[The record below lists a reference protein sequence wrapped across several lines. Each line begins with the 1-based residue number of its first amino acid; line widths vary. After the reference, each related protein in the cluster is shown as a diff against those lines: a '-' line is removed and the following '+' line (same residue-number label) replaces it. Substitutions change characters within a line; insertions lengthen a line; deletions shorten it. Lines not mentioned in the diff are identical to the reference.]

1 MPSFRT
7 LASLALVITSLVG
20 CKPAE
25 EQPPAPIA
33 AEDAAEA
40 FARQICNG
48 IFTCTC
54 SNAPNYASIEV
65 CVDELSADFQT
76 QIQERLDQGADWNAE
91 CAGQLVAA
99 WSQWECLGPAAAQAQ
114 AFYDRRLCPVLKGSI
129 PAGGNCVLSTLG
141 DDCAPGLQCM
151 SGTCV
156 ATTVPVP
163 VGLTCNYDWQEL
175 PCEEGSYCGY
185 DTNTGERVCK
195 RHPVAG
201 DVCTWDEGYLCGPG
215 SLGLVCNYETMTCEP
230 LPGVGEACFDGFYC
244 GVGSYCDGGKD
255 FTCQARFD
263 IGDSCGA
270 DAVCP
275 ADSSCVGNVCEADPA
290 AVCGL
295 LYLGF

>member
-1 MPSFRT
+1 PPCYPRRMPSFRT
-7 LASLALVITSLVG
+7 LASLALAITSLVG

-48 IFTCTC
+48 IFPCTC

-129 PAGGNCVLSTLG
+129 PAGGNCV
-141 DDCAPGLQCM
+141 
-151 SGTCV
+151 
-156 ATTVPVP
+156 
-163 VGLTCNYDWQEL
+163 
-175 PCEEGSYCGY
+175 
-185 DTNTGERVCK
+185 
-195 RHPVAG
+195 
-201 DVCTWDEGYLCGPG
+201 
-215 SLGLVCNYETMTCEP
+215 
-230 LPGVGEACFDGFYC
+230 
-244 GVGSYCDGGKD
+244 
-255 FTCQARFD
+255 
-263 IGDSCGA
+263 
-270 DAVCP
+270 
-275 ADSSCVGNVCEADPA
+275 
-290 AVCGL
+290 
-295 LYLGF
+295 